1 MCLALLEEHV
11 QEGHRVFDFGCG
23 SAILSIAAARLGAE
37 RIEAVDVDAIAVEV
51 AQENARRN
59 KVARKIRIRKVTVEP
74 GQPVP
79 GAPFDV
85 VAANIS
91 AFVLKNAAEGLAG
104 AVKPG
109 APAILSGI
117 LQTGADGVR
126 ETYEAAGWQHVE
138 TRSEGDW
145 VAMVVRRQGA

>member
-1 MCLALLEEHV
+1 MCLALLEDHV
-11 QEGHRVFDFGCG
+11 KPGDTVFDFGCG

-37 RIEAVDVDAIAVEV
+37 HIEAVDVDSIAVEV
-51 AQENARRN
+51 AKENARRN
-59 KVARKIRIRKVTVEP
+59 KVARKIRVRKATVEP

-91 AFVLKNAAEGLAG
+91 AFVLKNAAQGVWDAT
-104 AVKPG
+104 KPG
-109 APAILSGI
+109 GPAILSGI
-117 LQTGADGVR
+117 LQMGADEVQAA
-126 ETYEAAGWQHVE
+126 YEAVGWEHVE

-145 VAMVVRRQGA
+145 VAMVVRRPAS